1 MADPKL
7 PSPRNQLSSV
17 TMTLMQ
23 LCGGWT
29 LMEMKRSHFQT
40 ISQLCCHTS
49 SMVTSR
55 KVQLWIKWLVRRWKL
70 GWNPRLTKLKNS
82 ISSRLGPPRQ
92 VLLVA
97 GNHPMAS
104 RTFGRKIARSYR
116 IAIWRRMI
124 TRCCATS
131 RRTSTYTRK
140 ACSVPA
146 LKINSNLSSL
156 RTTHNCTSISLQPTA
171 KTCQIWIVE
180 VVTTLIPHSMESQP
194 QKRPRIRTIDS
205 KSSRTRTLSSLSRP

>member
-1 MADPKL
+1 MQSAHWPNFLNARFKWWRKFKGRSQSSTRNRGIRRLTFRLHSCSKLLTCVVEANWLESNWRASCQLMADPKL

-55 KVQLWIKWLVRRWKL
+55 KVQLWIKWSVRRWKL

-104 RTFGRKIARSYR
+104 RTFGRKIARFYR
-116 IAIWRRMI
+116 IAI
-124 TRCCATS
+124 
-131 RRTSTYTRK
+131 
-140 ACSVPA
+140 
-146 LKINSNLSSL
+146 
-156 RTTHNCTSISLQPTA
+156 
-171 KTCQIWIVE
+171 
-180 VVTTLIPHSMESQP
+180 
-194 QKRPRIRTIDS
+194 
-205 KSSRTRTLSSLSRP
+205 